1 MGDWMVLINVVFND
15 FSLNILLLFSIMVMD
30 NGEVFFI
37 VGEEVLVIIGFIVG
51 FNNDNLF

>member
-1 MGDWMVLINVVFND
+1 MVFND